1 MDLRGLI
8 PFFSPPFDWIQ
19 VEVTSHCNAACVY
32 CPRTAYATAWQNRHL
47 PMETF
52 IKLAPAFRKSR
63 LVHLQGWGE
72 PFMNP
77 HFFQMLEIA
86 KGAGC
91 QVGTTTNGM
100 LLNGERIARLLD
112 HEIDLVAFSLAGTGE
127 ENDRIRKGTRLE
139 RVLQV
144 IRALS
149 EEKSRRNVQKP
160 AIHIAYML
168 LRSGLEGL
176 ERLSSLVEGLGVSH
190 IVISTLD
197 FAPSDEL
204 VGEVLRPET
213 KAEYER
219 WESLIEKVSQR
230 SQEQGIRFYYH
241 LPFPEQRRTECTE
254 NVGRA
259 LCVSSDGAVTPCVY
273 TNLELA
279 DSFYFTE
286 REGRP
291 YSRMSFGNVNER
303 PLEAIWS
310 EAQYKAFRSSFRK
323 GFLAVH
329 CEGCPK
335 LC

>member
-19 VEVTSHCNAACVY
+19 VEVTSYCNAACIY
-32 CPRTAYATAWQNRHL
+32 CPRTAYGPAWQNRHL
-47 PMETF
+47 PMDTF
-52 IKLAPAFRKSR
+52 MKLAPVFKKSR

-72 PFMNP
+72 PFMNH
-77 HFFQMLEIA
+77 HFFQMLETA
-86 KGAGC
+86 KASGC

-100 LLNGERIARLLD
+100 LLDEERIARLVD

-139 RVLQV
+139 RVLQA

-149 EEKSRRNVQKP
+149 EEKNRRNVQKP

-176 ERLSSLVEGLGVSH
+176 ERLPSLVKGLGVSH

-213 KAEYER
+213 RAEHDR
-219 WESLIEKVSQR
+219 WETLIDKVSER
-230 SQEQGIRFYYH
+230 SQEQGIQFYCH

-273 TNLELA
+273 TNLELVDA
-279 DSFYFTE
+279 CYFTRAE
-286 REGRP
+286 RRP
-291 YSRMSFGNVNER
+291 YRRMSFGSVSER
-303 PLEAIWS
+303 SLEAIWS
-310 EAQYKAFRSSFRK
+310 GAQYRGFRSSFRK
-323 GFLAVH
+323 GTLAPH
-329 CEGCPK
+329 CQGCPK